1 MDEEVSEIESSHSN
15 TSLKDFSNSQKSLP
29 SSNHN
34 DVPAPNPS
42 KPESVIDLTRADS
55 EGKKKIDKDWDN
67 KTALSYFQSKM
78 MNLAD
83 SLKEQMG
90 TIMQNSKGERIQTN
104 KMTDQVLAAA
114 V

>member
-1 MDEEVSEIESSHSN
+1 M
-15 TSLKDFSNSQKSLP
+15 L
-29 SSNHN
+29 
-34 DVPAPNPS
+34 APNPS
-42 KPESVIDLTRADS
+42 KPESVIELTRTDS
-55 EGKKKIDKDWDN
+55 EGKKNMDKDWDN

-90 TIMQNSKGERIQTN
+90 TIMQNSKGERILTN
-104 KMTDQVLAAA
+104 KITDQVLAAA